1 VEKQT
6 RNSPK
11 TMVALSIQIAMEELC
26 QLRKENKVLRDSADM
41 ARMAISNWK
50 ELPLKKRFD
59 LVEMISALSEVEAAI
74 NYVGLVLEGEA
85 ASSPKKDLLQMTG
98 TVSKD

>member
-1 VEKQT
+1 MIFA
-6 RNSPK
+6 SF
-11 TMVALSIQIAMEELC
+11 TMLS
-26 QLRKENKVLRDSADM
+26 
-41 ARMAISNWK
+41 
-50 ELPLKKRFD
+50 FD